1 MSTYAWV
8 DLLSVLFPLLFSFS
22 PWLRFHHQWRATA
35 VGILAMMAFFI
46 PWDILFAA
54 EGVWRF
60 SVEHTWSARLFG
72 LPLEEWGFFIC
83 IPYACLFTYHCVSI
97 QLKSDPLAK
106 HARWI
111 SISVVVTLLTI
122 ALSDLHL
129 KYTATTFLLCAILVL
144 FVDLILRPVWLGRFY
159 FTFLVLLI
167 PFLIVNGVLTGT
179 GIEGEVVWYNDA
191 ENLGMRLFTIPIEDI
206 FYGLLMQLMAV
217 MFYEQVRSRWPGK
230 ASTT

>member
-8 DLLSVLFPLLFSFS
+8 DLLSALFPFLFSFS
-22 PWLRFHHQWRATA
+22 PRLRFDLQWRATA
-35 VGILAMMAFFI
+35 SGILATMAFFI
-46 PWDILFAA
+46 PWDMLFTA

-60 SVEHTWSARLFG
+60 AAEHTWSTRLFG

-83 IPYACLFTYHCVSI
+83 IPYACLFTYHCVTV

-106 HARWI
+106 HAKWI
-111 SISVVVTLLTI
+111 SLSLAGILLAV
-122 ALSDLHL
+122 ALFNVNL
-129 KYTATTFLLCAILVL
+129 KYTATTFMLCAVLIL
-144 FVDLILRPVWLGRFY
+144 FVAFILRPVWLGRFY
-159 FTFLVLLI
+159 LTFLLLLI

-191 ENLGMRLFTIPIEDI
+191 ENLGVRLFTIPVEDI

-217 MFYEQVRSRWPGK
+217 VFYEQVRSHWPRET
-230 ASTT
+230 STV